1 MTAAGFRALVAD
13 DDAVARRFLGAL
25 LRNDGWEVREVADG
39 EALLEAA
46 RASPPDLILMELML
60 PYKDGFEVLRALR
73 QDEGLRRVPVVILS
87 VRDREE
93 DIVKCLGLGVEDY
106 LTKPFNAREL
116 LARVH
121 RAAERGRQA
130 AATTR

>member
-1 MTAAGFRALVAD
+1 VTAAGFRALVAD